1 MLDIKQIDYFICK
14 YCNNKSKNNSNYCI
28 DIGTTI
34 ENNKDVFYCLDC
46 LDSYEQEY
54 LI

>member
-14 YCNNKSKNNSNYCI
+14 YCNNKLKDNSNYCI
-28 DIGTTI
+28 NIGATI
-34 ENNKDVFYCLDC
+34 ENNKYVHYCLDC